1 MKNCPICGGEL
12 HKETKEGKISYKG
25 KILTFEMKGDYC
37 EVCGEGFHDDSEQTK
52 ITNSI
57 LLAKRAADELLTPKD
72 IKRIR
77 LKAKLTQV
85 EAQYIFGG
93 GVNAFSKYERAE
105 VTQPRST
112 DVLLRLLDNKQISVE
127 QLQQLRK
134 SS

>member
-1 MKNCPICGGEL
+1 MKNCPICNGEL
-12 HKETKEGKISYKG
+12 LKETREGTIPYKG
-25 KILTFEMKGDYC
+25 KILTFQMKGDYC
-37 EVCGEGFHDDSEQTK
+37 EVCGEGFHDDAEQKK

-57 LLAKRAADELLTPKD
+57 ILAKRTADDLLTPED
-72 IKRIR
+72 VKRIR
-77 LKAKLTQV
+77 RKANLTQV
-85 EAQYIFGG
+85 EAQDIFGG

-112 DVLLRLLDNKQISVE
+112 DLLLRLLDTKEVTVE